1 MRIVEIR
8 ERDAAMGSA
17 IRNAYIDFST
27 MTCST
32 VAVVTDQTR
41 NGKPVIG
48 YGFTSNGRY
57 GAGALMRDRFI
68 PRLMNASA
76 DSLLDDDA
84 LISPQKCSAAMMTN
98 EKPGGHGERSTAVG
112 AIDMAIW
119 DAVAKTADVPLYQLL
134 ADRYR
139 GGEVDRAIWVY
150 AAGGYYYPGKGLEV
164 LKDEMRGYLD
174 MGYSTVKMKIG
185 GAPLAEDLARIE
197 AVLELVPASNLC
209 VDANGRFDLK
219 TALA

>member
-32 VAVVTDQTR
+32 VAVVTDQVR
-41 NGKPVIG
+41 DGKSVIG

-57 GAGALMRDRFI
+57 GAGALLRDRFI
-68 PRLMNASA
+68 PRLMAARA
-76 DSLLDDDA
+76 DDLLDESG
-84 LISPQKCSAAMMTN
+84 LVSPQKCWAKMMTN

-112 AIDMAIW
+112 AVDMATW
-119 DAVAKTADVPLYQLL
+119 DAVAKVAGVPLYQLL

-139 GGEVDRAIWVY
+139 GGEVDRQIWVY
-150 AAGGYYYPGKGLEV
+150 AAGG
-164 LKDEMRGYLD
+164 
-174 MGYSTVKMKIG
+174 
-185 GAPLAEDLARIE
+185 
-197 AVLELVPASNLC
+197 C
-209 VDANGRFDLK
+209 
-219 TALA
+219 